1 MDMHKQEW
9 SKVSDEMISID
20 AIRNLYSPS
29 GNYRV
34 SPTKYEPRA
43 IFPIVIGHP
52 LTVYVVRGGC
62 KYRLDGQE
70 LTLRSGD
77 FSSFAKGSYEF
88 EVVGDEEV
96 QIVTVFQ
103 LPNMVKKID

>member
-1 MDMHKQEW
+1 MDMHKQNW
-9 SKVSDEMISID
+9 ADVSGDVISID
-20 AIRNLYSPS
+20 AIRNMYSPS
-29 GNYRV
+29 DGYRV
-34 SPTKYEPRA
+34 SPTKYEPRK
-43 IFPIVIGHP
+43 IFPVVIGYP

-62 KYRLDGQE
+62 KYRLDEQE
-70 LTLRSGD
+70 LTLRSGE

-103 LPNMVKKID
+103 LPNIVAKID